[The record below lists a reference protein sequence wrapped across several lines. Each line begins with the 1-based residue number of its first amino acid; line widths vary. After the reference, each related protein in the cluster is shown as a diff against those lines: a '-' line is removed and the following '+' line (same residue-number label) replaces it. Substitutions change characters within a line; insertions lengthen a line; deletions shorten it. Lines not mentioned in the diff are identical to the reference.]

1 MKAINRIKEHKAGA
15 RQEVQKWRQH
25 REMNPD
31 QDVCLAVSAHTTFGT
46 ENENE
51 KDFFLNKQEKTVC
64 SLVTAAW
71 E

>member
-51 KDFFLNKQEKTVC
+51 KDFFFK
-64 SLVTAAW
+64 
-71 E
+71 